1 MQDLSVTLIQTDLYW
16 ENPTANL
23 ANLEEKIAQISTHTD
38 LIILPEMFN
47 SGFTMNAKIV
57 AEPMNLTT
65 FKWLRQQAKKANA
78 VVVGS
83 FIVREDVHFYNRLIW
98 MRPDGSFEKYDK
110 RHLFRMGNEHLTFMG
125 GKERL
130 IVELKGWKICPLIC
144 YDLRFPV
151 WSRQQAQSHEGTNA
165 QSERNAEE
173 DNSQLTT
180 HNSQLSYDLLI
191 YIANW
196 PAARSQVWDTL
207 LQARAIENQSYCI
220 GVNRVGNDGMGLDY
234 SGNSAVID
242 FKGNQLFYEKNLEV
256 IHNQILNYQK
266 LIDFRT
272 KFPAY
277 LDADEFWIQ

>member
-23 ANLEEKIAQISTHTD
+23 ASLEEKIAQISTQTD

-47 SGFTMNAKIV
+47 SGFTMNAKAV
-57 AEPMNLTT
+57 AEPMNFTT

-78 VVVGS
+78 VITGS
-83 FIVREDVHFYNRLIW
+83 FIVKDGHKYFNRLLW

-110 RHLFRMGNEHLTFMG
+110 RHLFRMGNEHLTFTG
-125 GKERL
+125 GTERI

-151 WSRQQAQSHEGTNA
+151 WSRNSFFKSSIPNPQSPIP
-165 QSERNAEE
+165 
-173 DNSQLTT
+173 
-180 HNSQLSYDLLI
+180 YDLLL
-191 YIANW
+191 YVANW
-196 PAARSQVWDTL
+196 PSARSQVWDVL

-220 GVNRVGNDGMGLDY
+220 GVNRVGTDGMGLNY
-234 SGNSAVID
+234 SGNSAIID
-242 FKGNQLFYEKNLEV
+242 FKGNPVFYQKESEV
-256 IHNQILNYQK
+256 IHNEILKMQD

-277 LDADEFWIQ
+277 LDADDFVIR